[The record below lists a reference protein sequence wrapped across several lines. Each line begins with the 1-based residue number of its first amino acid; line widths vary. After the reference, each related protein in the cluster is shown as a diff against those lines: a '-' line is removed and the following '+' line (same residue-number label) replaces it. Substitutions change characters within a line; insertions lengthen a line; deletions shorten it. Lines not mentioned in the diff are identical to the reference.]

1 MQDKTNTPFIIK
13 QYDNLAKHVAHNI
26 LHKMTNG
33 IRWNTR
39 LIKCNCSTWTK
50 SAFIPHWL

>member
-26 LHKMTNG
+26 LHNMTNSKK
-33 IRWNTR
+33 WQMK
-39 LIKCNCSTWTK
+39 LTK
-50 SAFIPHWL
+50 NN